1 MRVCLI
7 FNPTARGDKARRLQR
22 HLDEIGSQCAL
33 KQTRSAGDAR
43 TLAAEAVRE
52 GFEVV
57 VAAGGDGT
65 LNEVVNGI
73 ADEPAGLENVRLGT
87 LPLGTINV
95 FAREFGIPLDLQQA
109 WRTVMEGVETQ
120 IDLPGFAFKGH
131 DGAPSRHYFAQLAG
145 VGADAQA
152 VELVNY
158 GLKKK
163 IGPLAYVYA
172 GMKAVAARKPMIQVR
187 DGDRETAGELV
198 LIGNGKLYG
207 GDYPIFHKADPR
219 DGLLDV
225 CVFPR
230 FNWAAVAK
238 TGWAWLSRNWRN
250 LAGAEYFQSREIQLA
265 SDPSAPMEADGELI
279 GRLPATVSIDGKR
292 LRAIVPKATAR
303 LPESEKTAAPKAMS

>member
-1 MRVCLI
+1 VRICLI
-7 FNPTARGDKARRLQR
+7 FNPTARGDKAKRLQR
-22 HLDEIGSQCAL
+22 HLDAIGSECAL

-52 GFEVV
+52 GFEIV

-65 LNEVVNGI
+65 LNEVVNGV
-73 ADEPAGLENVRLGT
+73 ADEPDGLKNTRLGM

-109 WRTVMEGVETQ
+109 WQTVTQ
-120 IDLPGFAFKGH
+120 GAEIEIDLPCVTRDDAANSK
-131 DGAPSRHYFAQLAG
+131 HYFAQLAG
-145 VGADAQA
+145 AGVDARA
-152 VELVNY
+152 VELVDY

-172 GMKAVAARKPMIQVR
+172 GIKAVAADKPMIRVR

-207 GDYPIFHKADPR
+207 GDYPIFDRADPS
-219 DGLLDV
+219 DGLLDI

-230 FNWAAVAK
+230 FDWGAVFK
-238 TGWAWLSRNWRN
+238 TGWAWLSRDWRQ
-250 LAGAEYFQSREIQLA
+250 LGGVEYFQSREIKLS
-265 SDPSAPMEADGELI
+265 SDPPAPIEVDGEAI
-279 GRLPATVSIDGKR
+279 GRLPSTVSIDGKR
-292 LRAIVPKATAR
+292 LRAIVPQATAQ
-303 LPESEKTAAPKAMS
+303 LLESGKTDAPKATN